1 MLKQIAI
8 AATCLSCAACSS
20 VRSGLPL
27 GAPAYAVIPA
37 ESADPVSREYLIGPF
52 DTVSVNVF
60 REPQLSVANAQVDT
74 GGAIMLPL
82 VGKVQATGMS
92 AAGLSDDVQS
102 KMQRFLKKP
111 KVSVSI
117 TSNSQTIAVEG
128 GVNQPGIFPI
138 PGKSSLIEALALA
151 KGPTVVA
158 AQDEVIVFRK
168 INGQR
173 AAARFDMRR
182 IRMGLDPDPDI
193 RPGDRI
199 VVGIDGMKEG
209 YVNFFSKIPFLSF
222 RPF

>member
-1 MLKQIAI
+1 MKRIVIAVM
-8 AATCLSCAACSS
+8 CLSCAACSS
-20 VRSGLPL
+20 VRSGIPL
-27 GAPAYAVIPA
+27 GAQNYAVIPA
-37 ESADPVSREYLIGPF
+37 EAAEPVASEYLIGPF
-52 DTVSVNVF
+52 DTVSVSVF
-60 REPQLSVANAQVDT
+60 REPQLSVTNAQVDT

-92 AAGLSDDVQS
+92 AASLSYDVET

-168 INGQR
+168 LNGQR

>member
-1 MLKQIAI
+1 
-8 AATCLSCAACSS
+8 
-20 VRSGLPL
+20 L
-27 GAPAYAVIPA
+27 GEQAYAVIPVEA
-37 ESADPVSREYLIGPF
+37 GDPVASEYLIGSF

-60 REPQLSVANAQVDT
+60 REPQLSVEAAQVDT

-82 VGKVQATGMS
+82 VGKVQVVGMS
-92 AAGLSDDVQS
+92 AESLSADIEA
-102 KMQRFLKKP
+102 KLQRFLKRP
-111 KVSVSI
+111 QVAVSI

-138 PGKSSLIEALALA
+138 QGKSSLIEAVALA
-151 KGPTVVA
+151 KGTAVTA

-173 AAARFDMRR
+173 AAGRFDIRR

-199 VVGIDGMKEG
+199 VVGTDGMKEG
-209 YVNFFSKIPFLSF
+209 YVNFFSKIPLLSF